1 MKKVLTII
9 LLFSM
14 VIFIFTGCRCA
25 AEKITEKAI
34 ERAAAAEGQDVDIDT
49 DEDKVSITG
58 EDGETVEID
67 SDSGETTIKTEEGEV
82 TYSEGGNELPEGF
95 PNVVPVYPD
104 LNIVSS
110 SSFKEEGSQAYTVMG
125 SYTGNGEDVFNW
137 YKDQLASWD
146 IESEQS
152 TDLGEEGLFYTI
164 NASSGNYTLN
174 VTVTESEGENAV
186 LLNVEQK

>member
-1 MKKVLTII
+1 
-9 LLFSM
+9 
-14 VIFIFTGCRCA
+14 
-25 AEKITEKAI
+25 
-34 ERAAAAEGQDVDIDT
+34 
-49 DEDKVSITG
+49 
-58 EDGETVEID
+58 
-67 SDSGETTIKTEEGEV
+67 KTEEGEV
-82 TYSEGGNELPEGF
+82 TYSEGGTELPEGF
-95 PNVVPVYPD
+95 PNAVPVYPD